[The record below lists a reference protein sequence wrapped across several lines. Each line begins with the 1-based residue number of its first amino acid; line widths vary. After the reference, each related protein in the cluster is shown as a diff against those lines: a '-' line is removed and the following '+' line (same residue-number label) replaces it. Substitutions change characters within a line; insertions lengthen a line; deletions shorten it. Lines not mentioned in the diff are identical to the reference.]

1 MQPVGRDCSPKK
13 EGERMRE
20 RKKEAAVGPQGQRG
34 RGGADKRNTLFCGG
48 VVLVERGVRVRAA
61 LREDEGYATG

>member
-1 MQPVGRDCSPKK
+1 MQPVGRDCSPRK

-34 RGGADKRNTLFCGG
+34 RGRADKRNTLFLWGCCVGG
-48 VVLVERGVRVRAA
+48 
-61 LREDEGYATG
+61 EGGQSEGSAEGR

>member
-1 MQPVGRDCSPKK
+1 MFSQ
-13 EGERMRE
+13 ERGGKDERE

-48 VVLVERGVRVRAA
+48 VVLVEKGVSARAA

>member
-1 MQPVGRDCSPKK
+1 
-13 EGERMRE
+13 MRE

-34 RGGADKRNTLFCGG
+34 RGRADKRNTLFCGG
-48 VVLVERGVRVRAA
+48 VVLVERGVRARAA

>member
-1 MQPVGRDCSPKK
+1 
-13 EGERMRE
+13 MRE

-48 VVLVERGVRVRAA
+48 VVLVERRGQC
-61 LREDEGYATG
+61 EGSAEGR